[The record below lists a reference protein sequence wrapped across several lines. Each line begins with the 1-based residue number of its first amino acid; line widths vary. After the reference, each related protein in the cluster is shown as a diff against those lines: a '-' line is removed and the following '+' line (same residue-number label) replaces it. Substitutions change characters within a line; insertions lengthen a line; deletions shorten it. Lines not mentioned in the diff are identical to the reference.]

1 MRPNQPTAT
10 LFPEQ
15 VASAR
20 ISHFRTGPVTLGPL
34 STLIEAGRTS
44 GLYSRLLP
52 GVPQRSK
59 PQGEQ
64 PSLRYA
70 DLQVFAAQFGPK

>member
-1 MRPNQPTAT
+1 MRANQPTAT
-10 LFPEQ
+10 LFRVPL
-15 VASAR
+15 ASAG
-20 ISHFRTGPVTLGPL
+20 ISHFRTGPVTLGLL

-64 PSLRYA
+64 LSLRYA

>member
-1 MRPNQPTAT
+1 MRVKQSTVT
-10 LFPEQ
+10 LFRVQ
-15 VASAR
+15 RASAG
-20 ISHFRTGPVTLGPL
+20 ISHFRTGPVTLGLPV
-34 STLIEAGRTS
+34 TLIEAGRTS

-59 PQGEQ
+59 PQGAQ
-64 PSLRYA
+64 LSLRYA